1 MNGAGKFVISCSV
14 SAAVLLFIG
23 SRASATNLI
32 QDPGFENADPTPW
45 VGAGPGFF
53 QYGNGPSA
61 PGSASQNEFGSGSS
75 AFTLTL
81 KQTTPNGSVGAG
93 VLVHYSFDLLQ
104 EGVTGW
110 NNGTET
116 IHILDENSSGTV
128 LGEPVGPF
136 QPSYFPDTSWHTL
149 SGSFVTLPNTDH
161 LEIQFLS
168 SKSAGINT
176 EVNFNIDNVVLDAPV
191 VPEPTTVTLV
201 VLGLFGIIASGRSR
215 NA

>member
-1 MNGAGKFVISCSV
+1 MNGISKLIGCSV
-14 SAAVLLFIG
+14 FAAALFFSG
-23 SRASATNLI
+23 SRALATNLI
-32 QDPGFENADPTPW
+32 QDPGFESTNTTPW

-61 PGSASQNEFGSGSS
+61 PGTVSQNEFGGGSS

-93 VLVHYSFDLLQ
+93 VLINYSFDILQ
-104 EGVTGW
+104 EGAAGW

-136 QPSYFPDTSWHTL
+136 QPSYFPDTTWHTI
-149 SGSFVTLPNTDH
+149 SGSFTTLPNTDH

-168 SKSAGINT
+168 SKSAGIDT
-176 EVNFNIDNVVLDAPV
+176 EVNFNIDNVVLDAPT

-201 VLGLFGIIASGRSR
+201 VLGLFGSVAAARR
-215 NA
+215 RKQ